1 MKGSTAT
8 GPSVGGTTKKNNY
21 SMSVAQVN
29 PTLVNEAPACLSFN
43 GPLIAWVFRNCVR
56 LASTASTQGVQIRPI
71 KHDEEQRSVPSRVPQ
86 LSQALPVRQGRAI
99 SSPPRYRA
107 VCRTAGQP
115 EQRPRSGPGRAAVA
129 RCPCIAVSRDACP
142 HCTSCLRPSASA
154 QG

>member
-56 LASTASTQGVQIRPI
+56 LASTASTQGVQIRPFVAESNAASLRGF
-71 KHDEEQRSVPSRVPQ
+71 HNSRKLCQ
-86 LSQALPVRQGRAI
+86 YVRVER
-99 SSPPRYRA
+99 
-107 VCRTAGQP
+107 
-115 EQRPRSGPGRAAVA
+115 
-129 RCPCIAVSRDACP
+129 
-142 HCTSCLRPSASA
+142 
-154 QG
+154 